1 MEKKKYIPSTHFIK
15 QSEGI
20 SMEVSTTPLRS
31 MVIYKRE
38 DTGAAEG
45 GDAADAVALSFWAT
59 LSPFQAPPP
68 LLAVAA
74 HI

>member
-1 MEKKKYIPSTHFIK
+1 
-15 QSEGI
+15 
-20 SMEVSTTPLRS
+20 MEVSTTPLRS

>member
-1 MEKKKYIPSTHFIK
+1 
-15 QSEGI
+15 
-20 SMEVSTTPLRS
+20 MEVSTTPLRS

-74 HI
+74 HLHA